1 MGGVMSEPTLTEI
14 LRRLDELSQDVKE
27 IPLRVQEEFVRR
39 EVYASERTHLDDR
52 VRRLESRSE
61 WLVRTIGALVIG
73 LIFGISIMLGK

>member
-1 MGGVMSEPTLTEI
+1 MSEPTLTEI

-39 EVYASERTHLDDR
+39 EVYTSERTHLDDR

-73 LIFGISIMLGK
+73 LVFGISIMLGK